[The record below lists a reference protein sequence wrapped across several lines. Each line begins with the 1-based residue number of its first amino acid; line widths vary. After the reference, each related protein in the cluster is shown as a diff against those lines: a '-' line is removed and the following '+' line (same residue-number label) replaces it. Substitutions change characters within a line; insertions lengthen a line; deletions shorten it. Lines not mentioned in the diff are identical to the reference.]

1 MNEQKEFEIV
11 NALGYQV
18 ILCETCKPYED
29 PFYNFAD
36 KMLEEF
42 DLEVDGDDTAR
53 LRDALIEAFEK
64 HCGIKFIA
72 INDRF

>member
-1 MNEQKEFEIV
+1 MNEHKEFEIV

-36 KMLEEF
+36 KMLEKFGF
-42 DLEVDGDDTAR
+42 DDQADAAE
-53 LRDALIEAFEK
+53 LRDCFIEAFEK
-64 HCGIKFIA
+64 YCGVKFVDI
-72 INDRF
+72 IDHF